1 MKRGL
6 PRARLSSLRSSSLC
20 THKNSTRWLTLSLS
34 LLSFALYSSRLSL
47 SLVARET
54 TTTTFVSPW
63 CFPSPRRWCWWAR
76 ARPPLWWLSRAELSH
91 ARSAALRW
99 KAWRTASA
107 VSASGQFTFPRVI
120 YIPLILTYWHGD
132 KKFCKN
138 VIKVPRRTSA
148 PNHIGFR
155 SLLSIKRVLLG
166 FLYK

>member
-20 THKNSTRWLTLSLS
+20 TLKNSTRWLTLSLS
-34 LLSFALYSSRLSL
+34 LLSFALYSSCLSL

-63 CFPSPRRWCWWAR
+63 CFPSPSGDVGER

-138 VIKVPRRTSA
+138 VIKVPRRTSS
-148 PNHIGFR
+148 PNYICFR
-155 SLLSIKRVLLG
+155 SLLSIERVLLS